1 MSVTEESFRNLE
13 DLAQKGFSE
22 LNYDLF
28 RQSLLRSDPTAQ
40 MTDKRDFLFETDD
53 VSWMSHPLL
62 TSPGAKKT

>member
-53 VSWMSHPLL
+53 VS
-62 TSPGAKKT
+62 